1 MKRQPGARTLGQAP
15 TSGGVA
21 ELGAGGGGCTCGLS
35 PTTHPAFWTL
45 TLATG
50 HTRGTAHP
58 SGQGFTSHCTEYTC
72 PTARRT
78 DTQMWLSWGQE
89 SRGPPLGP
97 RAPLL
102 GGARPVRPPS
112 QHPSPTRPQRQR
124 QEETRFPCPRQVWAL
139 GTVTGLF
146 IGERRLLGD
155 YSQPDLMGPTGSP
168 PCVHRKKYN
177 KYNGPPN
184 VYQGSSLVAEQPWL
198 WAARCCAGGS
208 AGVRCLLPAG
218 RVAPSQH
225 ASQPCPAPAALCLPL
240 LRERREHAE
249 VREVLDV
256 IVAGPL
262 GRVSGHGQHVLQEAE
277 KKATGESAHPP
288 GPPHAPGA
296 PPATHPHAHRPGA
309 SPGTGSWSLRASP
322 GKLHPSR

>member
-139 GTVTGLF
+139 
-146 IGERRLLGD
+146 RA
-155 YSQPDLMGPTGSP
+155 
-168 PCVHRKKYN
+168 H
-177 KYNGPPN
+177 
-184 VYQGSSLVAEQPWL
+184 
-198 WAARCCAGGS
+198 
-208 AGVRCLLPAG
+208 LPAYTEKSTINTT
-218 RVAPSQH
+218 APPMSTR
-225 ASQPCPAPAALCLPL
+225 APRWWP
-240 LRERREHAE
+240 
-249 VREVLDV
+249 
-256 IVAGPL
+256 
-262 GRVSGHGQHVLQEAE
+262 S
-277 KKATGESAHPP
+277 SP
-288 GPPHAPGA
+288 GCGLHDAAPGA
-296 PPATHPHAHRPGA
+296 ARGCGAFCQRGGWRRHSTRHSPAQR
-309 SPGTGSWSLRASP
+309 R
-322 GKLHPSR
+322 LHSACRYSENGGNMPRSAKSSML